1 MLNSFL
7 PQGSTPQTSQFTC
20 NTCGIKFVTAELQR
34 QHMKT
39 DWHRYNLK
47 RRVAELPSISS
58 DVFAE
63 KILQQQQLHSE
74 GDEEEDEYGF
84 FVQKRYRQR
93 QPKKQVWDTLR
104 RSRREI
110 EQDSQSLARTE
121 SPSGSVVSDFSSF
134 SLGDS
139 VHLPTDDESLGSELN
154 YSITDSDFTDL
165 DYTEGSEMDE
175 SEFDSEAGAD
185 DNDELTEIIP
195 ITQCLCC
202 GKKNEEIENNVKHMS
217 NYHGLYIP
225 ERSFLVD
232 LPGLLTYL
240 SEVISYD
247 NECLTC
253 GFQGKNLE
261 SIRQHMRS
269 KGHFRIPYET
279 KEEREVVAEFYNFN
293 VDSDGTATKSRSTKS
308 VAFADTSDEVVVD
321 IIDNDINSNYSIV
334 QIDKSGVELTLP
346 SGSKV
351 GHRTMVRYYRQNLP
365 LPRDLS
371 DGEKT
376 VALVDKR
383 FAPGITSK
391 DIVKQE
397 KETQLIETRAKNV
410 YERRTKTKKANY
422 QKHFRD
428 EILGT

>member
-1 MLNSFL
+1 
-7 PQGSTPQTSQFTC
+7 
-20 NTCGIKFVTAELQR
+20 
-34 QHMKT
+34 MKT

-63 KILQQQQLHSE
+63 KILQQQQLHGE
-74 GDEEEDEYGF
+74 GDDEEDEYGF

-93 QPKKQVWDTLR
+93 QPKEQVLEAYR

-110 EQDSQSLARTE
+110 EDDVRSLARTE
-121 SPSGSVVSDFSSF
+121 SPSGSVISDFSTF

-139 VHLPTDDESLGSELN
+139 VHLPTDDESVGSELN

-175 SEFDSEAGAD
+175 SDFESEAGAD
-185 DNDELTEIIP
+185 DDYELTEIIP
-195 ITQCLCC
+195 ITQCFCC
-202 GKKNEEIENNVKHMS
+202 GKKNEEIENNIKHMS

-232 LPGLLTYL
+232 LPGLLNYV

-247 NECLTC
+247 YECLTC

-279 KEEREVVAEFYNFN
+279 KEEREVIAEFYNFN
-293 VDSDGTATKSRSTKS
+293 VECAGTKSKSTKS
-308 VAFADTSDEVVVD
+308 VAFVDTSDDNVVVD
-321 IIDNDINSNYSIV
+321 TVESDISSNISIV
-334 QIDKSGVELTLP
+334 QVDKSGVELTLP

-365 LPRDLS
+365 LPRDVS

-383 FAPGITSK
+383 FAPGITNRE
-391 DIVKQE
+391 IVKQE
-397 KETQLIETRAKNV
+397 KETQLIATRAKNL
-410 YERRTKTKKANY
+410 YERRTKAKKANY